1 MGMNRE
7 GVSDLVMYWG
17 GPQMA
22 SPTFQAGQW
31 YNIFV
36 SQGPS
41 TLSFYADGVL
51 QQSVSKT
58 AVAGNGVPI
67 QAMVNSGGGAMD
79 DLIFY
84 SKGFSDAE
92 VATLGGTSPQA
103 ASATGDPHLQ
113 NVHGER
119 FDLTASGVHVLI
131 NIPRGERAEN
141 ALLRVEAEARRMGE
155 SCADMYFQ
163 ELNVTGAWAEK
174 TQTGGLHFDAQS
186 ALDETP
192 RWAEFGPVQLKISHG
207 RTDKG
212 VQYLNFY
219 AKHLGHVGFVVGGL
233 LGEDDHAEA
242 ATPSGACQRS
252 VSLSKKGLRG
262 QSAPTSVASVAAAS
276 FS

>member
-1 MGMNRE
+1 
-7 GVSDLVMYWG
+7 
-17 GPQMA
+17 
-22 SPTFQAGQW
+22 
-31 YNIFV
+31 
-36 SQGPS
+36 
-41 TLSFYADGVL
+41 
-51 QQSVSKT
+51 
-58 AVAGNGVPI
+58 
-67 QAMVNSGGGAMD
+67 
-79 DLIFY
+79 
-84 SKGFSDAE
+84 
-92 VATLGGTSPQA
+92 
-103 ASATGDPHLQ
+103 
-113 NVHGER
+113 
-119 FDLTASGVHVLI
+119 
-131 NIPRGERAEN
+131 
-141 ALLRVEAEARRMGE
+141 MGE

-186 ALDETP
+186 ALDEKP